1 MEKSWN
7 CVLEFLGEPCNIRP
21 ESFLFPRALF
31 TVLVS
36 YIDQVLNILPISL
49 TLCFLNFGLQA
60 SVAVGIL
67 VFPCVFLLLEELIF
81 MPPKE
86 LWEAYCEAY
95 SNRTVRQSVSPSV
108 RPSVGPS
115 RFRVRSISPIFF
127 EVGIPNLVCG
137 YILGWRS
144 VAYHFRVTV
153 TLTLTSDLV
162 FIIIVS
168 GAYLIYYLR

>member
-1 MEKSWN
+1 M
-7 CVLEFLGEPCNIRP
+7 FGR
-21 ESFLFPRALF
+21 FPFAHCHF
-31 TVLVS
+31 K
-36 YIDQVLNILPISL
+36 IEN
-49 TLCFLNFGLQA
+49 N
-60 SVAVGIL
+60 
-67 VFPCVFLLLEELIF
+67 LLLDEITFSEKTKVSRMLNKQPKCKGFF

-86 LWEAYCEAY
+86 LWEAY
-95 SNRTVRQSVSPSV
+95 SNRTVRPSVSPSV
-108 RPSVGPS
+108 RPSVRPS

-162 FIIIVS
+162 FRIIVS
-168 GAYLIYYLR
+168 GAYLLYYLR